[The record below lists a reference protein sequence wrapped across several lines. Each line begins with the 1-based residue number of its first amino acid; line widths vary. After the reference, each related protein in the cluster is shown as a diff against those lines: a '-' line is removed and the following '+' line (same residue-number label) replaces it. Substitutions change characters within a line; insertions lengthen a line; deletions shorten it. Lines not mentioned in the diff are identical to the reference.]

1 MNILVCVKQVFD
13 DSVEIGYDESS
24 NKFTPASIE
33 NVENAFDTYA
43 LEMATRLKEELGEG
57 EITVLTIG
65 NEDGKVAL
73 KNCLAVGGDNATIIL
88 NDKYQESDSHSIAK
102 ALAEGIR
109 KIESAKSIKFDIVFC
124 GKETTDFTTGQVGVM
139 LANELN
145 VGVVTDLVDIK
156 IVDSKVLAK
165 HETEMGYDMIESA
178 TPCVVTVSKPLY
190 DPRYATV
197 KNKMAARKKA
207 IDEITD
213 ITLKT
218 DTITVKNTYERP
230 KRQSGVKIVGKPVE
244 EAVVEAMGLIKDA
257 KVL

>member
-1 MNILVCVKQVFD
+1 
-13 DSVEIGYDESS
+13 
-24 NKFTPASIE
+24 
-33 NVENAFDTYA
+33 
-43 LEMATRLKEELGEG
+43 
-57 EITVLTIG
+57 
-65 NEDGKVAL
+65 
-73 KNCLAVGGDNATIIL
+73 
-88 NDKYQESDSHSIAK
+88 
-102 ALAEGIR
+102 
-109 KIESAKSIKFDIVFC
+109 
-124 GKETTDFTTGQVGVM
+124 M

-178 TPCVVTVSKPLY
+178 TTCVVTVSKPLY
-190 DPRYATV
+190 DTRYDTV

>member
-1 MNILVCVKQVFD
+1 
-13 DSVEIGYDESS
+13 
-24 NKFTPASIE
+24 
-33 NVENAFDTYA
+33 
-43 LEMATRLKEELGEG
+43 
-57 EITVLTIG
+57 
-65 NEDGKVAL
+65 
-73 KNCLAVGGDNATIIL
+73 
-88 NDKYQESDSHSIAK
+88 
-102 ALAEGIR
+102 
-109 KIESAKSIKFDIVFC
+109 
-124 GKETTDFTTGQVGVM
+124 
-139 LANELN
+139 
-145 VGVVTDLVDIK
+145 
-156 IVDSKVLAK
+156 
-165 HETEMGYDMIESA
+165 MGYDMIESA

>member
-1 MNILVCVKQVFD
+1 MDDYINVK
-13 DSVEIGYDESS
+13 
-24 NKFTPASIE
+24 
-33 NVENAFDTYA
+33 
-43 LEMATRLKEELGEG
+43 
-57 EITVLTIG
+57 
-65 NEDGKVAL
+65 
-73 KNCLAVGGDNATIIL
+73 
-88 NDKYQESDSHSIAK
+88 
-102 ALAEGIR
+102 
-109 KIESAKSIKFDIVFC
+109 
-124 GKETTDFTTGQVGVM
+124 TTDFTTGQVGVM

-145 VGVVTDLVDIK
+145 VGVVTDFVDIK
-156 IVDSKVLAK
+156 LADSKVLAK
-165 HETEMGYDMIESA
+165 HVTEMGYDMIESSMH
-178 TPCVVTVSKPLY
+178 CVVTVSKPLF

-218 DTITVKNTYERP
+218 DTMTVKNTYERP

>member
-1 MNILVCVKQVFD
+1 
-13 DSVEIGYDESS
+13 
-24 NKFTPASIE
+24 
-33 NVENAFDTYA
+33 
-43 LEMATRLKEELGEG
+43 
-57 EITVLTIG
+57 
-65 NEDGKVAL
+65 
-73 KNCLAVGGDNATIIL
+73 
-88 NDKYQESDSHSIAK
+88 
-102 ALAEGIR
+102 
-109 KIESAKSIKFDIVFC
+109 
-124 GKETTDFTTGQVGVM
+124 M

-165 HETEMGYDMIESA
+165 HETEMGYDMIESD